1 MSKLLSSLLLSS
13 LALADASASPTCV
26 HADSFTSISFDNAT
40 LVTSN
45 LGGEGG
51 RCSTAGLCSQLES
64 ASTPPDIYFAGVGA
78 VVDATSGTTAT
89 VDLRVSNETEYRARN
104 ANLNGI
110 KRQEEGGST
119 GFFGVVNLLGPRS
132 QTQLPLTLFWH
143 NHFTYV
149 QLRYDFLCVTH
160 RCFIS
165 SSLALALI
173 TSADTLLSSP
183 LAGTRPRRHPS
194 SSAQRT

>member
-13 LALADASASPTCV
+13 LALADASASPACV

-78 VVDATSGTTAT
+78 ATI
-89 VDLRVSNETEYRARN
+89 LRQRYPGRVPTIWASNDFNQPSNNNRDRTECIMVG
-104 ANLNGI
+104 L
-110 KRQEEGGST
+110 S
-119 GFFGVVNLLGPRS
+119 
-132 QTQLPLTLFWH
+132 
-143 NHFTYV
+143 
-149 QLRYDFLCVTH
+149 QLRRSPH
-160 RCFIS
+160 RHNN
-165 SSLALALI
+165 AW
-173 TSADTLLSSP
+173 
-183 LAGTRPRRHPS
+183 
-194 SSAQRT
+194 